1 MARKGRALSDEIRFS
16 PYYDTKRKAVRI
28 MLFKRFTRR
37 ALILTY
43 SSPTN
48 LRCTAQLKLDGTAMP
63 SMTGDLIEANM
74 DDSGNVKDEE
84 LIASMAG
91 AVYIG
96 GSETVRD

>member
-1 MARKGRALSDEIRFS
+1 
-16 PYYDTKRKAVRI
+16 
-28 MLFKRFTRR
+28 
-37 ALILTY
+37 
-43 SSPTN
+43 
-48 LRCTAQLKLDGTAMP
+48 MP